1 MRFRIFLRNFLLLIL
16 VSTLFAGVA
25 FAITYND
32 REGKLA
38 ITYDNN
44 TRIVRTAIRLAL
56 NDATRTMEADIPQ
69 FRYLVIEEGK
79 PLIDVA
85 AEYNTTID
93 VIRMANRL
101 LPTVDS
107 GSGVRLII
115 PQNVQVLSPPRTY
128 RTPVYLANGTETLE
142 QLATQ
147 FDVPVEILRE
157 DNPILAQ
164 RGIIAGDLVFVA
176 QLI

>member
-16 VSTLFAGVA
+16 VSALFAGMA
-25 FAITYND
+25 FAITYDD
-32 REGKLA
+32 RRRDLTIA
-38 ITYDNN
+38 YDNN

-56 NDATRTMEADIPQ
+56 NDATRTMEADIPH
-69 FRYLVIEEGK
+69 FRYLLIEEGK

-101 LPTVDS
+101 LPSVDA

-128 RTPVYLANGTETLE
+128 RPVYVANGNETLE
-142 QLATQ
+142 QLAAQ

-157 DNPILAQ
+157 DNPILDQ

>member
-16 VSTLFAGVA
+16 VSVLFGGVA
-25 FAITYND
+25 YAITY
-32 REGKLA
+32 RERESQYEIAYG
-38 ITYDNN
+38 NN
-44 TRIVRTAIRLAL
+44 TRVVQTAIRLAL
-56 NDATRTMEADIPQ
+56 YDATRTMEAGLAQ

-101 LPTVDS
+101 LPIVDA
-107 GSGVRLII
+107 GSGVALII
-115 PQNVQVLSPPRTY
+115 PQNVPVLSPPRTY
-128 RTPVYLANGTETLE
+128 RNPVYIANGSETME
-142 QLATQ
+142 QLAEQ
-147 FDVPVEILRE
+147 FDIPVEILRE
-157 DNPILAQ
+157 DNPVVAG
-164 RGIIAGDLVFVA
+164 RGIITGDLIFIA